1 MIAMLHNNIKRS
13 VNKVERPHFSLEET
27 DLERLRRFPNIKTL
41 VSGRAELSNHPESM
55 VSFQT
60 LNCQRGGA

>member
-13 VNKVERPHFSLEET
+13 VNKVEHHFSLEET

-41 VSGRAELSNHPESM
+41 VSGRAELSTTQNPWRHSR
-55 VSFQT
+55 
-60 LNCQRGGA
+60 L